1 MKRGR
6 ERERKE
12 RFWVSVKK
20 TFYLFV
26 AKIWMKIFVR
36 NPRQLRHN
44 DDGDAGEKTFSTFV
58 YLRSCVLW
66 SAYNPNINMC
76 WVCVYVLMEE
86 RRLLIFKHCT
96 QTVAN
101 YMFENICRHTT
112 PLKHLLTHA
121 HSPMHT
127 LSHSHTQALLAISF
141 LYFKKGLSQTQ
152 CNRPSVCYSNNY
164 SMQKISFNTVQV
176 GKHGPDGG
184 ELKKFEQGEKCL

>member
-1 MKRGR
+1 
-6 ERERKE
+6 
-12 RFWVSVKK
+12 
-20 TFYLFV
+20 
-26 AKIWMKIFVR
+26 MKIFVQ
-36 NPRQLRHN
+36 NLRQLRHN

-127 LSHSHTQALLAISF
+127 LSHSHTHTRKHSWQFLFYIS
-141 LYFKKGLSQTQ
+141 KKGFHKLNAIDRRCVIPIIIQ
-152 CNRPSVCYSNNY
+152 CRKLASIQFKWVNMAPTGVSLKSLNKERNAY
-164 SMQKISFNTVQV
+164 K
-176 GKHGPDGG
+176 PDTII
-184 ELKKFEQGEKCL
+184 EYLL